1 MAMDE
6 LFQWEKV
13 KFNLFFQAMCGVN
26 FFSFLL
32 TSVSLMQQV
41 MMNLWARF
49 HFSNLPFLEHLIS
62 VNIHFLIRDV
72 HKWRST
78 FWPPPPLVTLLCSRA
93 FVMFSQKIPFPL
105 GVWRHYIHCS
115 GAAYEWMTSRSKT
128 GECVKRLLPGDLS
141 FSLEKNH
148 LRMTSNF
155 YICFSREP
163 STSRWSSCR
172 SSPNSDSIALFSLSA
187 RQWEIFSSTEQLV
200 YLVGHIFL
208 L

>member
-1 MAMDE
+1 MSCFNERKSNSTFFLGHVRSQFLLLSLNLSLPHATGNDE
-6 LFQWEKV
+6 FVGSIPLFKFAISFLFQSI
-13 KFNLFFQAMCGVN
+13 FI
-26 FFSFLL
+26 FLL
-32 TSVSLMQQV
+32 GTSINGVVL
-41 MMNLWARF
+41 F
-49 HFSNLPFLEHLIS
+49 DP
-62 VNIHFLIRDV
+62 
-72 HKWRST
+72 T
-78 FWPPPPLVTLLCSRA
+78 PLSHA
-93 FVMFSQKIPFPL
+93 FMYKSFCNVLTKKFPFPL

-128 GECVKRLLPGDLS
+128 GECEKRLLPGDLS